1 MSGRTD
7 YEAKDEDPGL
17 DTVRVLVEEK
27 KACVTKVSGAI
38 NICEIKNGARN
49 ICEIKN
55 GARNICE
62 IKSGGKNICEIKN
75 GVDAETRQT
84 SIRCSRFTTLQCEA
98 TWRWSFKSLFLCRR
112 HKIVLLLSKVVEFL
126 VKQQAIDLNCQD
138 KQVGWNNSQAF
149 SIVTVQKSTPLH
161 IAATYGH
168 KEVTQSSIVFLAHQV
183 RISTKVAVIL
193 LKAGADCTKLD
204 YKNQNP
210 LHKYMLT
217 TKVLLLSP
225 TGAL

>member
-49 ICEIKN
+49 ICEIK
-55 GARNICE
+55 
-62 IKSGGKNICEIKN
+62 SGGKNICEIKN

-98 TWRWSFKSLFLCRR
+98 T
-112 HKIVLLLSKVVEFL
+112 
-126 VKQQAIDLNCQD
+126 
-138 KQVGWNNSQAF
+138 
-149 SIVTVQKSTPLH
+149 
-161 IAATYGH
+161 
-168 KEVTQSSIVFLAHQV
+168 
-183 RISTKVAVIL
+183 
-193 LKAGADCTKLD
+193 
-204 YKNQNP
+204 
-210 LHKYMLT
+210 
-217 TKVLLLSP
+217 
-225 TGAL
+225 

>member
-98 TWRWSFKSLFLCRR
+98 T
-112 HKIVLLLSKVVEFL
+112 
-126 VKQQAIDLNCQD
+126 
-138 KQVGWNNSQAF
+138 
-149 SIVTVQKSTPLH
+149 
-161 IAATYGH
+161 
-168 KEVTQSSIVFLAHQV
+168 
-183 RISTKVAVIL
+183 
-193 LKAGADCTKLD
+193 
-204 YKNQNP
+204 
-210 LHKYMLT
+210 
-217 TKVLLLSP
+217 
-225 TGAL
+225 